1 MKMSTK
7 GQYALEIVAD
17 LALHSGRDHLESLK
31 NIAERRKLSEKY
43 LEGIVKPMK
52 EKGIV
57 KSVRGAYGGYC
68 LERDAEELTVL
79 EVLTAVEGELAPVHC
94 LTRESNCGIACGL
107 CPTRNTWEE
116 MWKTMNDAVGRVT
129 IADIIRAAEMKG
141 TSSKL

>member
-43 LEGIVKPMK
+43 LERIVKALK

-57 KSVRGAYGGYC
+57 KRCVQ
-68 LERDAEELTVL
+68 E
-79 EVLTAVEGELAPVHC
+79 TASGVSQKSWHSLRPHPQA
-94 LTRESNCGIACGL
+94 L
-107 CPTRNTWEE
+107 CHT
-116 MWKTMNDAVGRVT
+116 A
-129 IADIIRAAEMKG
+129 
-141 TSSKL
+141 L